1 MTMVSSVRSPESF
14 LGVGIYTPAEA
25 AVYARLH
32 PQTLTR
38 WVYGS
43 KSGSPAIR
51 AQFPPEEEKVITF
64 LDLIQSL
71 AIRAIRTTRKVP
83 LSKIREAVTK
93 LEDRYGKKYPFARPH
108 ETFLLGDEVFIDLKQ
123 GGFVQVTGR
132 MSGQHA
138 MKRVVE
144 AYLTDLSY
152 GADGLA
158 IEYSPFSFGGHRI
171 LLNPHQM
178 FGEPVVESCRY
189 TARTLWEAAHSEGSF
204 EAAAKAFGVK
214 AVEVEAGFRYFDTL
228 IAA

>member
-1 MTMVSSVRSPESF
+1 M
-14 LGVGIYTPAEA
+14 
-25 AVYARLH
+25 YARLH

-43 KSGSPAIR
+43 KAGLPAIH

-83 LSKIREAVTK
+83 LSKIREAVTN
-93 LEDRYGKKYPFARPH
+93 LEDKYGKKYPFARPH
-108 ETFLLGDEVFIDLKQ
+108 ETFLLGDEVFIDLKE
-123 GGFVQVTGR
+123 GAFVQVTGR
-132 MSGQHA
+132 MKDQHA
-138 MKRVVE
+138 MRKVVE

-152 GADGLA
+152 DAEGIASK
-158 IEYSPFSFGGHRI
+158 YSPFSFGGHRI
-171 LLNPHQM
+171 VFDPHRM
-178 FGEPVVESCRY
+178 FGEPVVESCQY

-204 EAAAKAFGVK
+204 EAAAKAFGVEP
-214 AVEVEAGFRYFDTL
+214 VEVEAGFRYFDSL